1 VKFGRLFIQPPLFR
15 LVHQLLRVLWFYM
28 AQSGWY
34 HHREACIMAA
44 SIDHE
49 NVIGDY
55 ALLMLH
61 CAEEFMWEKEHI
73 LVRVLWFY

>member
-1 VKFGRLFIQPPLFR
+1 MILHGSVIQADTIIGKHV
-15 LVHQLLRVLWFYM
+15 LVNT
-28 AQSGWY
+28 
-34 HHREACIMAA
+34 AA

-55 ALLMLH
+55 AHALMLH

-73 LVRVLWFY
+73 LVQVLWFYLI